1 MSYSLIFDHARIE
14 QFRKRAFQNAKEGY
28 DFLLSSMAEDLYKR
42 LCTVDRLFAL
52 ALDLHSHTDL
62 AAQALIKS
70 GKIHSIERV
79 ETDMLYQSHDK
90 KFHLRHRELL
100 DFPRHYC
107 DLIVSILSLQLTNDT
122 PGVLSQ
128 IKNILKPDGLF
139 LAVMAGSGTLRELRE
154 SLLQAET
161 EIYGG
166 VSPRI
171 YPFADIRDA
180 GALLQRIGFA
190 LPVADVEE
198 ITVRYNTMFDLMHD
212 LKAMGMQ
219 NALINRSRRP
229 VSKRFFLRAAEIY
242 AERFSD
248 SDGRIRAHFSFIWL
262 SGWAPDK
269 NQQKPMQPGQAQI
282 SLVDILEKNNRN
294 KNKKNVP
301 ST

>member
-1 MSYSLIFDHARIE
+1 MPHPLIFDHNRIE
-14 QFRKRAFQNAKEGY
+14 QFRKRAFQKAKKGY

-42 LCTVDRLFAL
+42 LSTVDRRFIL

-62 AAQALIKS
+62 AVQALMKS
-70 GKIHSIERV
+70 GKVRSIERV
-79 ETDMLYQSHDK
+79 ETDILYQSYNT
-90 KFHLRHRELL
+90 KFHVRHRELL
-100 DFPRHYC
+100 DFPQNYC
-107 DLIVSILSLQLTNDT
+107 DLIVSLLSLQLTNDT

-139 LAVMAGSGTLRELRE
+139 LAVMTGAGTLRELRE
-154 SLLQAET
+154 SLLQAES

-180 GALLQRIGFA
+180 GALLQRIGFT
-190 LPVADVEE
+190 LSVADVEE
-198 ITVRYNTMFDLMHD
+198 ITIRYNTMFDLMHD

-229 VSKRFFLRAAEIY
+229 GSKRFFNRAAQIY

-248 SDGRIRAHFSFIWL
+248 PDGRIRAHFSFIWL
-262 SGWAPDK
+262 SGWTPDK
-269 NQQKPMQPGQAQI
+269 N
-282 SLVDILEKNNRN
+282 
-294 KNKKNVP
+294 
-301 ST
+301 